1 MRLPFFYGWVVV
13 AVAFITMAIGVNART
28 GFSLLFP
35 PILDEFGWERGMT
48 AGAFSFG
55 FLVSAVLSPSLGR
68 LMDRRG
74 PRVVMEL
81 GVILMAV
88 GLLSATLVRE
98 PGHLY
103 VTLGVMVGG
112 GSVCLGYTGQAL
124 FLPNWFVRRRGLAIS
139 LAYSGV
145 GVGSIVLLP
154 WLQTVIGAAGWRA
167 ACWTLGIVML
177 VFLVP
182 LNLLLKLRPQEMGLE
197 PDGDRTPGAGSAERR
212 ASNVVDPAWVAV
224 DWTLPRAAR
233 TSRFWWIALGYFC
246 GLYAWYAVQVHQTK
260 YLVEI
265 GFSPSLAAWAL
276 GFVSLAGIPGQI
288 ALGHI
293 SDRIGREWVWAV
305 GGLGFAICYAALL
318 LLRES
323 PTATLLYVMVIAQG
337 MLGYGLTSVVGAI
350 PAEIFE
356 GRHYGSIFGSL
367 MLASIGGGAAGPWIT
382 GVLHDATGSYTIAFW
397 LAIGS
402 SIVSAIAIWLAAPRK
417 VRLVAGQVHR
427 LTTARGA

>member
-74 PRVVMEL
+74 PRVVMEI
-81 GVILMAV
+81 GVILMAA

-98 PGHLY
+98 PWHLY

-197 PDGDRTPGAGSAERR
+197 PDGDRTPGAGSAQRR
-212 ASNVVDPAWVAV
+212 ASNVVDAAWVAV
-224 DWTLPRAAR
+224 DWTLARVRRAR
-233 TSRFWWIALGYFC
+233 RGSGGSR
-246 GLYAWYAVQVHQTK
+246 
-260 YLVEI
+260 
-265 GFSPSLAAWAL
+265 
-276 GFVSLAGIPGQI
+276 
-288 ALGHI
+288 
-293 SDRIGREWVWAV
+293 
-305 GGLGFAICYAALL
+305 
-318 LLRES
+318 
-323 PTATLLYVMVIAQG
+323 
-337 MLGYGLTSVVGAI
+337 
-350 PAEIFE
+350 
-356 GRHYGSIFGSL
+356 
-367 MLASIGGGAAGPWIT
+367 
-382 GVLHDATGSYTIAFW
+382 
-397 LAIGS
+397 
-402 SIVSAIAIWLAAPRK
+402 SAISAASSPGTRCRCTRRSTSSRSGSARRMPRG
-417 VRLVAGQVHR
+417 RSDS
-427 LTTARGA
+427 